1 MNTILQQLYN
11 GEICLTEQYRPIL
24 EEYQAIKK
32 NIWIIIRASLK
43 NSTVLLIRNSLKLW
57 MSNLKL
63 RHLTFFYCFRTVL
76 NWEQK

>member
-11 GEICLTEQYRPIL
+11 GEICLIEQYRPIL
-24 EEYQAIKK
+24 EEYKAIKK
-32 NIWIIIRASLK
+32 SIWTITRASLK
-43 NSTVLLIRNSLKLW
+43 NLAALWIRNLLKLW

-63 RHLTFFYCFRTVL
+63 LPLTSSRCSRTVL